1 MMQGARKLPTRHVS
15 IRVPWHDSGWSG
27 RVCANPL
34 RNTHCIALPRI
45 GDTRDDA
52 WESSVTG
59 ELFEVEGGRL
69 PACAA
74 ERGAFM
80 AEFSYERRFPHP
92 YEHHALY
99 THFRRTTY
107 VHAPRSAA
115 GVPFAW
121 MMKGDDGIPEIANR
135 LALGFRPELEPE
147 LGFESIW
154 VQERRNQLVM
164 LDTFFGAIEPEVSL
178 VFFYAKKTPLTEDP
192 RRVIVG
198 IGRVVGVGG
207 ATEYA
212 YENAAKNALRSM
224 VWERNVNHSIKSEI
238 GDGFLL
244 PYRELLALAE
254 SDIDFDL
261 KPFVLHAPEESFDA
275 FSMGTEHVSH
285 DKPYLHCFPQ
295 PPLSGAMRRCS
306 PAIGPLRGGG
316 STQS

>member
-1 MMQGARKLPTRHVS
+1 MALPLPSRE
-15 IRVPWHDSGWSG
+15 
-27 RVCANPL
+27 L
-34 RNTHCIALPRI
+34 RGFCTHCIALPRI

-52 WESSVTG
+52 WESSVRG
-59 ELFEVEGGRL
+59 ELFDTEGGRL
-69 PACAA
+69 PACAS

-80 AEFSYERRFPHP
+80 ANFAYERRFPHP

-115 GVPFAW
+115 AIPFAW
-121 MMKGDDGIPEIANR
+121 MMKGENSSPDIAER

-164 LDTFFGAIEPEVSL
+164 LDTFFEAIEPEASL
-178 VFFYAKKTPLTEDP
+178 VFFYAKRTPLTEDP

-198 IGRVVGVGG
+198 IGRVTGVGSP
-207 ATEYA
+207 TEYA

-224 VWERNVNHSIKSEI
+224 VWERNVSHSIKPKI

-244 PYRELLALAE
+244 PYRELLELAK
-254 SDIDFDL
+254 DDPDFDVQPL
-261 KPFVLHAPEESFDA
+261 VLHAPEESFGA
-275 FSMGTEHVSH
+275 FSMGSEHITRPSCGGAAVGRGNRR
-285 DKPYLHCFPQ
+285 
-295 PPLSGAMRRCS
+295 PL
-306 PAIGPLRGGG
+306 
-316 STQS
+316 